1 MDDDKLDKNDKK
13 DDPNTNNDYSIDNKM
28 RRDQA
33 AWNNNIN
40 VSNGVTIYEH
50 NLDNQNYNDNDS
62 DDVSEDCSD
71 DSITEVAPRTQLL
84 PYILGALGLNKFD
97 INLDELA

>member
-1 MDDDKLDKNDKK
+1 MYPMASLFLKK
-13 DDPNTNNDYSIDNKM
+13 
-28 RRDQA
+28 
-33 AWNNNIN
+33 
-40 VSNGVTIYEH
+40 
-50 NLDNQNYNDNDS
+50 LDNQDHDNSDS